1 MRRKTEKG
9 REGESMRE
17 GERERQRDDEIEK
30 KYRSRE
36 IPSPMSVSS
45 VGGCRNKQST
55 IKGNN
60 SVQRKRKSE

>member
-1 MRRKTEKG
+1 
-9 REGESMRE
+9 MRE
-17 GERERQRDDEIEK
+17 GERERDDETEK

-36 IPSPMSVSS
+36 IPSPMPVSS

-60 SVQRKRKSE
+60 GVQRKRKSE